1 MLHIEMRR
9 WADVLIVAP
18 ASANVI
24 AKAAYGISDNFVL
37 SVIRAW
43 DFSKP
48 CALCPAMNTVMWTHP
63 TTKES
68 LDRLQSWGWEVLGP
82 VEKMLACNDRGM
94 GAMVSLNE
102 IKAFLV
108 SKFFQRSQGTADA
121 PHALTNSN
129 LQLHSLLLNSSGS
142 SGTTVDSSTSKGKE
156 GTKSKHAHKND
167 TKDDTPHAEDANFK
181 QKLTAM
187 HSASSK
193 VAQSTPAAA
202 VAVPAP
208 AGGAEN
214 SHHHQMSSLSP
225 SDDTKKR
232 ITDSAAG
239 VTDKAPTPIP
249 TVSPSSSSAVAGKVA
264 KKFGYYAF
272 QSLLLGVGLGVGIV
286 LSSTLISFF
295 AAGNYSSGDIFSI
308 RPGAGK
314 QASI

>member
-1 MLHIEMRR
+1 MRR

-43 DFSKP
+43 DFNKP
-48 CALCPAMNTVMWTHP
+48 CAICPAMNTVMWTHP

-108 SKFFQRSQGTADA
+108 SKFFARPQGGGADDT
-121 PHALTNSN
+121 PHELTNSN
-129 LQLHSLLLNSSGS
+129 LQLHSLLLNASGS
-142 SGTTVDSSTSKGKE
+142 TNTTVESKD
-156 GTKSKHAHKND
+156 KNGGNKAGA
-167 TKDDTPHAEDANFK
+167 KDETPHAEDANFK
-181 QKLTAM
+181 KKLISMPHASIKHAHSTTVGATAAVSNPEGTVPDDKKKLGNLSSNEQKSTAD
-187 HSASSK
+187 HSTGVDKA
-193 VAQSTPAAA
+193 PAKG

-208 AGGAEN
+208 APAV
-214 SHHHQMSSLSP
+214 
-225 SDDTKKR
+225 KK
-232 ITDSAAG
+232 TYYS
-239 VTDKAPTPIP
+239 
-249 TVSPSSSSAVAGKVA
+249 
-264 KKFGYYAF
+264 YAF
-272 QSLLLGVGLGVGIV
+272 QSLMLGMGLGVGIV
-286 LSSTLISFF
+286 VSQTLLSYLI
-295 AAGNYSSGDIFSI
+295 GGGRSGDFLYI

-314 QASI
+314 QATI